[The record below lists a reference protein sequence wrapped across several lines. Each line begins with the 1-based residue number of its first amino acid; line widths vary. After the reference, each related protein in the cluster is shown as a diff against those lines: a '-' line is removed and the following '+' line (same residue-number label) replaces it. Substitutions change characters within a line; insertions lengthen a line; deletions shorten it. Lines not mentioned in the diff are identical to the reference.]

1 MRTNVQ
7 DLRFCTLQKAVYV
20 RSVLCELCM
29 PLRERTK
36 MIDLRA
42 GLFYAAEGEE
52 ITLKFFKVLKHQ
64 PPNR

>member
-1 MRTNVQ
+1 MHTNVQ
-7 DLRFCTLQKAVYV
+7 NLRFCTLQKAVYV

-36 MIDLRA
+36 TIDLRA
-42 GLFYAAEGEE
+42 ERFYPAEGKE

>member
-7 DLRFCTLQKAVYV
+7 DLRFCTLQKGVYV

-42 GLFYAAEGEE
+42 GRFYAAEGEE
-52 ITLKFFKVLKHQ
+52 IRLEFF
-64 PPNR
+64 N